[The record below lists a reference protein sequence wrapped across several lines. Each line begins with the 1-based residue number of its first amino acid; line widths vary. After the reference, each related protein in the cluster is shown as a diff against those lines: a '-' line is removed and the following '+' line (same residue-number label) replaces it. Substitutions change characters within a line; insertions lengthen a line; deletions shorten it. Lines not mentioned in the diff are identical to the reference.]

1 MNKFANEIA
10 QIYVFSRSKIAICFL
25 SLLFSLSTI
34 PVLAQADS
42 KPVPQKDA
50 QKILKQTDDKAQSAV
65 PKLKAKSEDNT
76 QVEHSSAETVNAEDS
91 KNTGIDWGDWNLKP
105 SSQFGV
111 GIQGNIEA
119 EINLLDKSSLIEN
132 ATGVATK
139 NTPANLANKTKS
151 KDLKKMMAE
160 LEAMEAKVK
169 KEIEDDTEF

>member
-1 MNKFANEIA
+1 MNKFAE
-10 QIYVFSRSKIAICFL
+10 KILNARGLSSAKMAIRFAW
-25 SLLFSLSTI
+25 LLLLLATSSA
-34 PVLAQADS
+34 LAQTPPAKD
-42 KPVPQKDA
+42 KDA
-50 QKILKQTDDKAQSAV
+50 
-65 PKLKAKSEDNT
+65 PKVSVKSEKSPKDSTKNHQGSVKNNQTQQTNAQQDNIT
-76 QVEHSSAETVNAEDS
+76 NS
-91 KNTGIDWGDWNLKP
+91 KNADIDWGDWNLKP
-105 SSQFGV
+105 TSQFGV
-111 GIQGNIEA
+111 GVQGNIEA

>member
-10 QIYVFSRSKIAICFL
+10 QKRVFSRSKIAICSLAFL
-25 SLLFSLSTI
+25 LALSTT
-34 PVLAQADS
+34 PVLAQTDS
-42 KPVPQKDA
+42 KSVPQQDA
-50 QKILKQTDDKAQSAV
+50 QKVSQQSNDKTRPTT
-65 PKLKAKSEDNT
+65 PKLKAKSEDNS
-76 QVEHSSAETVNAEDS
+76 QVEHSTAEKVNTEDS
-91 KNTGIDWGDWNLKP
+91 KNTDIDWGDWNLKP